1 MSPKPSWPPGPSP
14 SIPRKQGLSRGLL
27 HKEEVVEGDSK
38 SLRGGIHF
46 GHLGREERK
55 KKERETGNERKKG
68 GPGELGQR
76 LAGREGTRAAGQAG
90 APGSHWGLRGK
101 VNGSRSPALDAYE
114 VARRQARVGVRL
126 PGFGVRW
133 VSGRGGWEGGR
144 EGRGGGPQP
153 CRSLGRREGRNLAGN
168 ARWPRGLAVAEAGA
182 LSVLGRRRMERS
194 PGRGEQP
201 ETRTRAPSQ
210 RHNN

>member
-14 SIPRKQGLSRGLL
+14 SIPREQGLSRGLL
-27 HKEEVVEGDSK
+27 HKEEVVEGDAK

-55 KKERETGNERKKG
+55 KRERERPGTGERKADGASLDSGWRG
-68 GPGELGQR
+68 GK
-76 LAGREGTRAAGQAG
+76 GTRSAGQAG

-101 VNGSRSPALDAYE
+101 VDRPESPAPNAYE

-144 EGRGGGPQP
+144 EGRGGGATALSLA
-153 CRSLGRREGRNLAGN
+153 RSAGGEKPMVRKEFVRAAWGGRESGEGRGREGRG
-168 ARWPRGLAVAEAGA
+168 GAVEGGA
-182 LSVLGRRRMERS
+182 TKWLFSSRQE
-194 PGRGEQP
+194 
-201 ETRTRAPSQ
+201 
-210 RHNN
+210 

>member
-153 CRSLGRREGRNLAGN
+153 CRSLGRREGRNL
-168 ARWPRGLAVAEAGA
+168 W
-182 LSVLGRRRMERS
+182 
-194 PGRGEQP
+194 
-201 ETRTRAPSQ
+201 
-210 RHNN
+210 